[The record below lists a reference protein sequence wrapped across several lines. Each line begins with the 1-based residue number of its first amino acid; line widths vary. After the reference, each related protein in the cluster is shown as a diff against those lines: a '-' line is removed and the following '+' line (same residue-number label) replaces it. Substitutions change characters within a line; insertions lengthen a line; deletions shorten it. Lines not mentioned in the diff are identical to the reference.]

1 MIGIF
6 VVMNHNHSHH
16 HPTLSGKKLLISIIL
31 NCVITVAQLIGGFIS
46 GSLALIS
53 DAIHNFSDVISLIIS
68 YVANVLANKKKTSK
82 VSTFGYK
89 RAEIFAAFF
98 NAISL
103 IIIAFFLAIEA
114 AKRFSTPKEIQTDLV
129 IWLAILGIA
138 VNGFSVLL
146 LKKDSN
152 HNLNMKAAYLHLLA
166 DMLTSVAVLVGGLLM
181 KYYQIYWIDAL
192 LTLIISVY
200 LIYVSWDILLKS
212 IKILMLFAPE
222 HIQIEEVAIE
232 VLKIESIKN
241 IHHVHIWQLNDHGT
255 HIEAHIEFTK
265 DIKLSQFDV
274 ICEKIEKR
282 LLTKYGIDH
291 CNFQP
296 EFIRDDEKDLIK
308 QD

>member
-1 MIGIF
+1 MS
-6 VVMNHNHSHH
+6 HNHSHH
-16 HPTLSGKKLLISIIL
+16 HPTLSGKNLLISIIL
-31 NCVITVAQLIGGFIS
+31 NTIITIAQLVGGFLS

-82 VSTFGYK
+82 AYTFGYK

-103 IIIAFFLAIEA
+103 IVIAVFLAIEA
-114 AKRFSTPKEIQTDLV
+114 IKRFAAPQEIQTDLV
-129 IWLAILGIA
+129 IWLAVLGIA
-138 VNGFSVLL
+138 VNGFSVVL
-146 LKKDSN
+146 LKNDAA
-152 HNLNMKAAYLHLLA
+152 HNLNMKSAYLHLLT
-166 DMLTSVAVLVGGLLM
+166 DMLTSVAVLIGGLLM
-181 KYYQIYWIDAL
+181 KYYQIYWIDAI
-192 LTLIISVY
+192 LTLIISGY
-200 LIYVSWDILLKS
+200 LIYVSWDILIKS
-212 IKILMLFAPE
+212 VKILMLFSPE
-222 HIQIEEVAIE
+222 HIKIDEVASE

-265 DIKLSQFDV
+265 DIKLSEFDV
-274 ICEKIEKR
+274 ICEQIEK
-282 LLTKYGIDH
+282 LLLDKYGIDH